1 MSHLLRDFRH
11 GVRLLKR
18 TPGFTA
24 VAVLVLALGIGANTA
39 VFSIVNA
46 LVLQPRQGRIDQVV
60 GVFSRDRT
68 KPDHYRDFSYPAYVD
83 MRARGDIFDSL
94 MAHTFSTV
102 GITEGDATKQTFAS
116 IVSANYFSTLG
127 VRLAAGRAFTA
138 EEERPGSGSRV
149 AIASYA
155 VWRRARLDPAFIGSA
170 VRVSG
175 TDYTIV
181 GVAPRGFAGTM
192 TLVSPEWWFPLG
204 TFDTIVNEMFKQRA
218 TGLTDRGHYAVNLA
232 GALKPGV
239 TREAAERALDGL
251 GKRMEADYPTTDK
264 NQTFVLAGMPRMGVS
279 SRPQDDGP
287 IGTIAALLMFMA
299 GLVLVVA
306 CLNLANLLLARGVA
320 RRREI
325 AIRQALGSGRRRL
338 VQQLVTEGLLLS
350 TVGAL
355 AGLVIGWWTTGAMSA
370 WLSSVLPLGIEV
382 VVEPSSRLVL
392 AAAAFAVFSTVCF
405 AVGPAWSLSRPAL
418 TADLKGELAP
428 AMRLRRR
435 FRTGSLLVVGQVAV
449 SLGLVA
455 AGGLFMRAA
464 INATGIDPGFALD
477 HHLVV
482 AMDPSLGGYDALR
495 TRSVYRDV
503 LARVRALPGV
513 EHASLG
519 SIVPFG
525 EFREGRPV
533 RLKRD
538 DDGINADFLIV
549 GAGYFDTLGLH
560 LLRGRTF
567 TSAEEQAGSAAKVAV
582 IDRPLARRVFGEA
595 DPIGRQLLVQ
605 PREGEALEPFNIIG
619 VVSEMKHDL
628 FDIEPRPHLYA
639 STGDVFRAFMTLHV
653 RTASGVPD
661 IAMLNTIRQELLSI
675 DRRLPIL
682 STRTMQAQRY
692 RSVTEWSVRAA
703 ALLFSTFGV
712 LALLLATIGVYG
724 LKAYDV
730 SRRTREIGIR
740 MALGA
745 TAGDL
750 KRLIVREGI
759 RTTIAGLA
767 IGLLMAAG
775 IGKLSS
781 SLLYQVSPVD
791 PIVLV
796 SAALVLS
803 ATATLASYLPA
814 RRATTIAPLDALRA
828 E

>member
-1 MSHLLRDFRH
+1 MTMIRDLRH
-11 GVRLLKR
+11 GLRQLRR
-18 TPGFTA
+18 TPGFTS
-24 VAVLVLALGIGANTA
+24 VAILVLALGIGANTA

-46 LVLQPRQGRIDQVV
+46 LVLQPRQGRIDQVF

-68 KPDHYRDFSYPAYVD
+68 KPDHYRDFSYPAYLD
-83 MRARGDIFDSL
+83 MRERGDIFDSL

-102 GITEGDATKQTFAS
+102 GITQGDVTKQTFAS
-116 IVSANYFSTLG
+116 IVSANYFTTLG
-127 VRLAAGRAFTA
+127 VRMAAGRAFTA

-155 VWRRARLDPAFIGSA
+155 AWRRAGLDPAFVGST

-175 TDYTIV
+175 ADYMVV

-204 TFDTIVNEMFKQRA
+204 SFDTIVNEMFKQRA
-218 TGLTDRGHYAVNLA
+218 TGLTDRGHFAVNLA
-232 GALKPGV
+232 GALRPGV
-239 TREAAERALDGL
+239 TREAAERALDTL
-251 GKRMEADYPTTDK
+251 ARRMEADHPTTDK
-264 NQTFVLAGMPRMGVS
+264 DQTFVLAGMPRMGVS
-279 SRPQDDGP
+279 SQPQGDGP
-287 IGTIAALLMFMA
+287 IGTLAALLMFMA

-306 CLNLANLLLARGVA
+306 CLNLANLLLARGAA

-338 VQQLVTEGLLLS
+338 IQQLVTEGFLLS
-350 TVGAL
+350 AIGAL
-355 AGLVIGWWTTGAMSA
+355 AGIVFGWWTTGALSA
-370 WLSSVLPLGIEV
+370 WLSSVLPLGIDV
-382 VVEPSSRLVL
+382 VIEPSARLIL
-392 AAAAFAVFSTVCF
+392 AAAAFAIVSTICF

-418 TADLKGELAP
+418 AADLKGELAP
-428 AMRLRRR
+428 SAQLRRR
-435 FRTGSLLVVGQVAV
+435 FKTGSPLVVGQVAV
-449 SLGLVA
+449 SLALVA

-464 INATGIDPGFALD
+464 INAAGIDPGFALD
-477 HHLVV
+477 RHLVV
-482 AMDPSLGGYDALR
+482 AMDPSLAGYAPPR
-495 TRSVYRDV
+495 TRGIYHDV
-503 LARVRALPGV
+503 LARVRSLPGV

-533 RLKRD
+533 RLKRE
-538 DDGINADFLIV
+538 DDGVGADFTIV
-549 GAGYFDTLGLH
+549 GADYFDTMGLH

-567 TSAEEQAGSAAKVAV
+567 SAAEEEAGSAAKVAV
-582 IDRPLARRVFGEA
+582 IDRQLARRVFGDA
-595 DPIGRQLLVQ
+595 DPVGRQLLVQ
-605 PREGEALEPFNIIG
+605 PREGEALEPFTIVG

-628 FDIEPRPHLYA
+628 FDLEPKPHLYA

-653 RTASGVPD
+653 RTAAGVPD
-661 IAMLNTIRQELLSI
+661 ATMLATIRQELLAI

-682 STRTMQAQRY
+682 SARSMEMQRD

-712 LALLLATIGVYG
+712 LALALATIGVYG

-745 TAGDL
+745 TAHDL
-750 KRLIVREGI
+750 QKLIVREGI
-759 RTTIAGLA
+759 RTTLVGLA

-796 SAALVLS
+796 TAAIVLS
-803 ATATLASYLPA
+803 VSATVASYLPA
-814 RRATTIAPLDALRA
+814 RRATRIAPLDALRS

>member
-1 MSHLLRDFRH
+1 MLRDLRH
-11 GVRLLKR
+11 AVRVLRR
-18 TPGFTA
+18 TPGFTS
-24 VAVLVLALGIGANTA
+24 VAILVLALGIGANTA

-60 GVFSRDRT
+60 GVFSRDRA

-83 MRARGDIFDSL
+83 MRERGDIFDSL

-102 GITEGDATKQTFAS
+102 GITRGDVTKQTFAS

-127 VRLAAGRAFTA
+127 VRMAAGRAFTG

-149 AIASYA
+149 AVASYA
-155 VWRRARLDPAFIGSA
+155 AWRRAGLDPAFVGST
-170 VRVSG
+170 VRASG
-175 TDYTIV
+175 TDYTVV

-232 GALKPGV
+232 GALRPGV
-239 TREAAERALDGL
+239 TREAAERALDTL
-251 GKRMEADYPTTDK
+251 AKRMEAEHPTTDK
-264 NQTFVLAGMPRMGVS
+264 DQTFVLAGMPRMGVS
-279 SRPQDDGP
+279 SQPQGDGP
-287 IGTIAALLMFMA
+287 IGTLAALLMFMA

-306 CLNLANLLLARGVA
+306 CLNLANLLLARGAA

-338 VQQLVTEGLLLS
+338 IQQLVTEGFMLS
-350 TVGAL
+350 AIGAV
-355 AGLVIGWWTTGAMSA
+355 AGIVFGWWTTGALSA
-370 WLSSVLPLGIEV
+370 WLSSVLPLGIDV
-382 VVEPSSRLVL
+382 VIEPSARLIP
-392 AAAAFAVFSTVCF
+392 AAAAFAIVSTICF

-418 TADLKGELAP
+418 ASDLKGELAP
-428 AMRLRRR
+428 AAQLRRR
-435 FRTGSLLVVGQVAV
+435 FKIGSLLVVGQVAV
-449 SLGLVA
+449 SLALVA

-464 INATGIDPGFALD
+464 INAAGIDPGFAINQ
-477 HHLVV
+477 HLVV
-482 AMDPSLGGYDALR
+482 AMDPSLAGYAPPR
-495 TRSVYRDV
+495 TRAIYHDV
-503 LARVRALPGV
+503 LARVRSLPGV

-525 EFREGRPV
+525 EFREGRSV
-533 RLKRD
+533 RLKRE
-538 DDGINADFLIV
+538 DDGVGADFTIV
-549 GAGYFDTLGLH
+549 GADYFETMGLH
-560 LLRGRTF
+560 ILRGRTF
-567 TSAEEQAGSAAKVAV
+567 TAAEEEAGSPAKVAV
-582 IDRPLARRVFGEA
+582 IDRPLARRVFGDA
-595 DPIGRQLLVQ
+595 DPLGRQLLVQ
-605 PREGEALEPFNIIG
+605 PREGEALEPFTIVG

-628 FDIEPRPHLYA
+628 FDLEPRPHLYA

-653 RTASGVPD
+653 RTAAGVPD
-661 IAMLNTIRQELLSI
+661 ATMLATIRQELLAI
-675 DRRLPIL
+675 DRQLPIL
-682 STRTMQAQRY
+682 SARTMEMQRD

-712 LALLLATIGVYG
+712 LALALATIGVYG

-745 TAGDL
+745 TAHDL
-750 KRLIVREGI
+750 QKLIVREGI
-759 RTTIAGLA
+759 RTTIVGLA
-767 IGLLMAAG
+767 IGLLLAAG

-796 SAALVLS
+796 TAAIVLS
-803 ATATLASYLPA
+803 LSATLASYLPA
-814 RRATTIAPLDALRA
+814 RRATRIAPLDALRA